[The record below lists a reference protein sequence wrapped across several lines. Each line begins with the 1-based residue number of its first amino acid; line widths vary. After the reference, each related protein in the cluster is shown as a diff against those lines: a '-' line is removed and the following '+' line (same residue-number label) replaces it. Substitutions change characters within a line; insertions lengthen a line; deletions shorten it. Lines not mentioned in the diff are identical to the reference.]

1 VRPAKLGVAN
11 NRAHIK
17 GTTLATQISA
27 VAEGSR
33 AIRLTCQ
40 GSKTKFHWNEPQE
53 RRLICRAS
61 SK

>member
-33 AIRLTCQ
+33 AIRL
-40 GSKTKFHWNEPQE
+40 
-53 RRLICRAS
+53 
-61 SK
+61 